1 VFSPSATIPPKPRPR
16 QAKTSTTKTKTKAST
31 SAPSSPTTTT
41 SAADWGA
48 PPSAAH
54 RPSSGGANDG
64 GSGANDGGSGGN
76 STTATALQ
84 PLRQLAQQLRLQPQQ
99 RAPLK
104 IGAMRKGSP
113 YGAGSLG
120 IGPYV
125 SGSGSGNG
133 VGGVGGGRL
142 PALVASVLSSPR
154 RRVQGMVLAAAL
166 LVILLMLSSSS
177 GGGGGG
183 GAESGRAGERS
194 SSSSSSSSS
203 LAAAPSA
210 GEGETYS
217 VVIDA
222 GSTGSRVHIFRFQ
235 GQGASLS
242 LVSDTFEQL
251 KPGLSAYPTD
261 PKQAAA
267 SLKPLLDKAVATVPQ
282 ALHRATAVTLK
293 ATAGLRLLPGGQ
305 ADAILEAVRELLG
318 SKGGYPFLLGGSSG
332 TAAGDP
338 ELAVSIMDGAHEGAY
353 AWLTLNY
360 LLGRVGQGAAE
371 VGTAEGPVAAI
382 DLGGGS
388 VQEAFALSKAE
399 AAAAPEGYV
408 TRLSAGGKDY
418 DVYVHSYL
426 GYGLMAARAKVI
438 EVHGGG
444 GGGGD
449 SGSSG
454 SSGSSSGTGSG
465 SQADE
470 DESHPCFARGTELT
484 YSYAG
489 KDYLVREVEEHGDFK
504 RCAKAALKALEH
516 DKDCGAPSRDACSFA
531 GAWRG
536 KPPHLAGAVPR
547 VYYVSSYFWDRAVD
561 AGIVEDAQAI
571 EWETS
576 PADFAR
582 RAAAA
587 CGKDAE
593 GVRRAFRGRV
603 GHEAAP
609 YFCLDLSFCHTVLTQ
624 GFDLPESAPIR
635 LVKQV
640 MYKGQPIEA
649 AWPLGAAIAA
659 LSAAA

>member
-1 VFSPSATIPPKPRPR
+1 VNTTIPPATRAPRAR
-16 QAKTSTTKTKTKAST
+16 RAAKAANTSTA
-31 SAPSSPTTTT
+31 TTTRAPQ
-41 SAADWGA
+41 SDWGGGHEQQQRQEA
-48 PPSAAH
+48 QPPLPPTS
-54 RPSSGGANDG
+54 ANDG
-64 GSGANDGGSGGN
+64 GSD
-76 STTATALQ
+76 TTADPLQ
-84 PLRQLAQQLRLQPQQ
+84 PLRLLAQQLRLQPQQ

-104 IGAMRKGSP
+104 IGAMCKGSP
-113 YGAGSLG
+113 YGGGPYGSLG
-120 IGPYV
+120 IGPYTN
-125 SGSGSGNG
+125 SGGSGSGM
-133 VGGVGGGRL
+133 GGGRL

-166 LVILLMLSSSS
+166 LVILLMFSS

-183 GAESGRAGERS
+183 GSERASAS
-194 SSSSSSSSS
+194 SSSSAPSS
-203 LAAAPSA
+203 LATAA
-210 GEGETYS
+210 GTTTETETYS

-222 GSTGSRVHIFRFQ
+222 GSTGSRVHIFRFS
-235 GQGASLS
+235 GSGASLS
-242 LVSDTFEQL
+242 LISDTFEQL
-251 KPGLSAYPTD
+251 KPGLSAYPDD

-267 SLKPLLDKAVATVPQ
+267 SLKPLLDKAVATVPRD
-282 ALHRATAVTLK
+282 LRASTAVTLK
-293 ATAGLRLLPGGQ
+293 ATAGLRLLPGGK
-305 ADAILEAVRELLG
+305 ADAILAAVRELLG
-318 SKGGYPFLLGGSSG
+318 AQGGYPFLLGGAPG
-332 TAAGDP
+332 TAAADP
-338 ELAVSIMDGAHEGAY
+338 EAAVSVMDGAHEGAY

-388 VQEAFALSKAE
+388 VQEAFALGKEE

-438 EVHGGG
+438 EVGGG
-444 GGGGD
+444 GGGAGGVAAGD
-449 SGSSG
+449 GG
-454 SSGSSSGTGSG
+454 
-465 SQADE
+465 QAQNDE
-470 DESHPCFARGTELT
+470 DDESHPCFARGTVLT

-516 DKDCGAPSRDACSFA
+516 DKDCGAPSKDACSFA

-571 EWETS
+571 EWDTS

-587 CGKDAE
+587 CGKGPED
-593 GVRRAFRGRV
+593 VRRAFGGRV

-624 GFDLPESAPIR
+624 GFDLPESAPIK

-659 LSAAA
+659 LSAA